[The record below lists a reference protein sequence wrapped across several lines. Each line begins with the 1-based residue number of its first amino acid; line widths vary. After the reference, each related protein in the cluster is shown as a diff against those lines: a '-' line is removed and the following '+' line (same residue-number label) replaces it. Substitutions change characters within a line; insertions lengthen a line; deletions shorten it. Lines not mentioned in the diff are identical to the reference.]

1 VKKGSIVTA
10 KEFFTLKVAQEWK
23 IVRDCNFQVK
33 KGEKVRQIV
42 CDRGLNNHPPMC
54 EKGVGGL
61 RKKNSIGI
69 CQTCAWNSYIS
80 PREPHVKSSVRRDI
94 AHKRETNVCIW
105 ELG

>member
-1 VKKGSIVTA
+1 M
-10 KEFFTLKVAQEWK
+10 
-23 IVRDCNFQVK
+23 RDCNFQVK

-69 CQTCAWNSYIS
+69 CQTCA
-80 PREPHVKSSVRRDI
+80 
-94 AHKRETNVCIW
+94 
-105 ELG
+105 